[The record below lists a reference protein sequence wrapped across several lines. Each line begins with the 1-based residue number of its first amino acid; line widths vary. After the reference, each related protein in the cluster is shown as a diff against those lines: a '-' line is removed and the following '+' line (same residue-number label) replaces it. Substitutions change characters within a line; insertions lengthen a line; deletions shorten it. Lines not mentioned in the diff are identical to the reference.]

1 MMKTASFIAII
12 EPAKEGFGVYFPDL
26 PGCTSAGATQDDA
39 ARNASD
45 ALALHL
51 DGMAQDNTPI
61 PASTPWD
68 DIDVPKGSRALL
80 VRVGMPGKLERINIT
95 MDEGTLAAAD
105 RLAEEKG
112 LSRSGYFAELVRIDL
127 ASSAG
132 YVPSRGRR
140 AAPEDPHNPRLALG
154 VARLKG
160 GKSVPRSLS
169 GGARKLAGRGRR
181 LKAD

>member
-1 MMKTASFIAII
+1 MKTASFIAII

-26 PGCTSAGATQDDA
+26 PGCTSGGATQDDA

-45 ALALHL
+45 ALTLHL

-68 DIDVPKGSRALL
+68 DIDVPKNSRALL

-112 LSRSGYFAELVRIDL
+112 LSRSRLLRR
-127 ASSAG
+127 AG
-132 YVPSRGRR
+132 ADRSGIVSGIRALTRPSRGPGGSAQSSPR
-140 AAPEDPHNPRLALG
+140 AARPA
-154 VARLKG
+154 A
-160 GKSVPRSLS
+160 
-169 GGARKLAGRGRR
+169 
-181 LKAD
+181 